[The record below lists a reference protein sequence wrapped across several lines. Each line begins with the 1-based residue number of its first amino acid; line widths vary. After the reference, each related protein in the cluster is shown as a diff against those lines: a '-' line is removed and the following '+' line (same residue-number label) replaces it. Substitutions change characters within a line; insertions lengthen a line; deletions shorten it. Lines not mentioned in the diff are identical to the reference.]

1 MFVRAFFGSVFLG
14 VFVAMGTPGAHAREP
29 SAQSVSADP
38 MLSGPDAE
46 AAVAECLGNRTERVE
61 MLSDGI
67 TLCWTAAIYPTDFLR
82 FESLRTDAKR
92 VVFSSRGGNV
102 VTAMTLA
109 ARLTQLDLPVI
120 LAGRCVSAC
129 ASVITPGI
137 TNARVHPTA
146 YFLVH
151 GITGLER
158 GVFLDDYRWRKA
170 PKEGEATPL
179 ESLSLAAEFA
189 WNYYSVQWPRTLRF
203 FEQRAIAHDYMRE
216 PDLRM
221 LEAKSD
227 LGCPLELMD
236 YFAVL
241 SRDHLRTFLGERL
254 AMIEDFIDD
263 PAALSDK
270 EYLQPISADG
280 VLAYKGAL
288 REQNCAP

>member
-1 MFVRAFFGSVFLG
+1 MIFKAFAAAALALALG
-14 VFVAMGTPGAHAREP
+14 FA
-29 SAQSVSADP
+29 SWAQDNAT
-38 MLSGPDAE
+38 LTGPQAE
-46 AAVAECLGNRTERVE
+46 AAVEECLANPHERVE
-61 MLSDGI
+61 MLSDGV
-67 TLCWTAAIYPTDFLR
+67 TLCWTAAIYPTDFLA
-82 FESLRTDAKR
+82 FERLQSQAER

-120 LAGRCVSAC
+120 LAGRCISAC

-158 GVFLDDYRWRKA
+158 KTFLDDYRWRKA
-170 PKEGEATPL
+170 PEEGEASRL
-179 ESLSLAAEFA
+179 ESMVLAAEFA
-189 WNYYSVQWPRTLRF
+189 WNYYSVQWPRTLNF
-203 FEQRAIAHDYMRE
+203 LDKRAIAHDYMLE

-221 LEAKSD
+221 RDAKEA

-241 SRDHLRTFLGERL
+241 SRDHLRDFLGERL

-263 PAALSDK
+263 PVQMAAS
-270 EYLQPISADG
+270 EYLQPISEDG
-280 VLAYKGAL
+280 VLAYNGAL
-288 REQNCAP
+288 REENCAP